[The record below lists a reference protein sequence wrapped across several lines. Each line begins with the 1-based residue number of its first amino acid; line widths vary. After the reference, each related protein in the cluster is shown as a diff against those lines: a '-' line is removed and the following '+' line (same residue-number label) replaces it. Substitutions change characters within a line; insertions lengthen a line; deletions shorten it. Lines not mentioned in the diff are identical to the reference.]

1 MSDYVGTATIQLRAS
16 DKQLNSDLNQAES
29 TTKSKLSG
37 LAKAG
42 AATVAAIAAK
52 AVTEATAAVVAI
64 SKKSTELYAAFE
76 QSVGGTETLFKDAAD
91 DVLGYADKA
100 FQTAGISANDYLE
113 QVNSLAGA
121 LMQSTGENAAE
132 AAKLA
137 DRAMQSISDNSAKI
151 GTDITMVQNAYQ
163 SLARGQFMLL
173 DNLKLGY
180 GGTRGE
186 MERLIQDASQM
197 TDEMD
202 KLGVTVDA
210 TSMDFGNMVNAIAVV
225 QEHMGIAGTTVNEAY
240 ETISGSMKMAK
251 AARDDF
257 IRGLADPNADIGA
270 LFDNLMTGV
279 TAFAKN
285 IGKTLLRLLP
295 NITKAIK
302 MVLDQL
308 AQSLPS
314 LIEEIVPILSD
325 TIMDVATLLLNNT
338 PAILDALW
346 KGILWI
352 IMSIANKLP
361 EFIGA
366 LTKAILSIA
375 TVLVQPENLQLLL
388 NAGIQLLMG
397 LIQAIPVFI
406 TELAKALPT
415 IILAIVDFFEDPQTW
430 ILLGQGFLMCLGAL
444 IDVIPDLFN
453 GLVEAF
459 GDLFSRIWTKLKDTF
474 TSFAANFGRGI
485 GNILIGAMNAVI
497 GFIED
502 VLNGPINAI
511 NGMLDALNSLPGVNI
526 SKLNNITLG
535 RIEYLA
541 TGGVVNKATPAIIGE
556 AGAEAVIPLERD
568 NGWAKAIAGQLATA
582 FESDEIG
589 GGRTINIYM
598 TNTID
603 NKLDIDEVSRELVTS
618 IRRAI

>member
-1 MSDYVGTATIQLRAS
+1 MNNIIGRVLVELRAES
-16 DKQLNSDLNQAES
+16 KKFKKDLETAANES
-29 TTKSKLSG
+29 KSTL
-37 LAKAG
+37 
-42 AATVAAIAAK
+42 ATVGKSAGLMAASIAGK
-52 AVTEATAAVVAI
+52 ALAEATAVVTAV
-64 SKKSTELYAAFE
+64 SKKSTELYASFE

-100 FQTAGISANDYLE
+100 FETAGISANDYLE
-113 QVNSLAGA
+113 NVNSLAGA

-197 TDEMD
+197 TDEMNE
-202 KLGVTVDA
+202 LGVTVDA

-225 QEHMGIAGTTVNEAY
+225 QEHMGIAGTTINEAY
-240 ETISGSMKMAK
+240 NTISGSEKMAK
-251 AARDDF
+251 AAISDF
-257 IRGLADPNADIGA
+257 VRGLADPNADMGK
-270 LFDNLMTGV
+270 LFDNMMTGV
-279 TAFAKN
+279 AAWGEN
-285 IGKTLLRLLP
+285 IGKTLIRLLP
-295 NITKAIK
+295 NITKALK
-302 MVLDQL
+302 MVMNKLTE
-308 AQSLPS
+308 ALPG
-314 LIEEIVPILSD
+314 LIEEIVPLFSD
-325 TIMDVATLLLNNT
+325 TILDVMAVIMDNSDKILASAWA
-338 PAILDALW
+338 AILYIVTSLSQRLPQLLG
-346 KGILWI
+346 GITKTIVSLFTA
-352 IMSIANKLP
+352 IA
-361 EFIGA
+361 
-366 LTKAILSIA
+366 
-375 TVLVQPENLQLLL
+375 QPENLQLLL
-388 NAGIQLLMG
+388 NAAFELFMG
-397 LIQAIPVFI
+397 LVRAIPVFI
-406 TELAKALPT
+406 TELARALPT

-430 ILLGQGFLMCLGAL
+430 IMLGQGFLMCLGAL
-444 IDVIPDLFN
+444 ISVIPDLFN

-459 GDLFSRIWTKLKDTF
+459 GDLFSRVWNALKNTF
-474 TSFAANFGRGI
+474 TSFAANFGKGI
-485 GNILIGAMNAVI
+485 GNIMIGAINAVI

-526 SKLNNITLG
+526 SKLNNITLS

-582 FESDEIG
+582 FESEEIG